1 MFRIL
6 MTTGSQKR
14 RVFRSITN
22 AAEPVCWAS
31 AYTAERGFKMERQNI
46 PLKKRNKKI

>member
-14 RVFRSITN
+14 AVFRSITN

-31 AYTAERGFKMERQNI
+31 AYTAERENQAGDK
-46 PLKKRNKKI
+46 LNKTD